1 MAVGDRERRA
11 QDVIRSIDPFLPP
24 KILDDSNLRL
34 DGLIRSR
41 VLTALLLSAIAVTV
55 MSVVTMVIASF
66 INPEDFTTPIALGG
80 ASFVL
85 VALNYLFFYK
95 TGHLDASA
103 MMFSLTFLVMDI
115 LSIILTGG
123 FESPV
128 MLMLLATP
136 VVAFLIGGRQEGLY
150 YAALSWIT
158 GTILMVFHAYDFPM
172 MNLLTEDVQM
182 YVWGIVWFVAITVIV
197 VCLYIYDLLL
207 EDMRTTT
214 ARVDRKFQ

>member
-1 MAVGDRERRA
+1 MATDRGRHA
-11 QDVIRSIDPFLPP
+11 QNIIRSIDPFLPP
-24 KILDDSNLRL
+24 SILDDSNLRL

-55 MSVVTMVIASF
+55 LSVGTIIIASF
-66 INPEDFTTPIALGG
+66 INPEDFTAPIALGA
-80 ASFVL
+80 ASIVL
-85 VALNYLFFYK
+85 VSLNYLFFYK

-128 MLMLLATP
+128 MPMLLATP

-150 YAALSWIT
+150 YAALCWIS

-182 YVWGIVWFVAITVIV
+182 YVWGITWFVATTVIV
-197 VCLYIYDLLL
+197 TCLYIYDLLL
-207 EDMRTTT
+207 EDMRSTTV
-214 ARVDRKFQ
+214 RVDRKSQ